1 MPGARGVAGARE
13 LERGVG
19 AELSREVGVEL
30 EREVG
35 AKLKTEV
42 GAEELERAV
51 NMLEGGD
58 LGASLL
64 DEGHVE
70 QPTVA
75 RGRLPPLG
83 GNHAAQQRGDVV
95 VVRRLSAQRR

>member
-1 MPGARGVAGARE
+1 MAGAWE
-13 LERGVG
+13 LKRGVG

-30 EREVG
+30 ECEVG
-35 AKLKTEV
+35 A
-42 GAEELERAV
+42 ELERAV

-95 VVRRLSAQRR
+95 VVRRLSGQRR